1 VNRLAESANKQY
13 NQPMKLLQQQIR
25 IESEFSGSRLDLA
38 LHQLLPDFSRS
49 VIQNW
54 IKSEFVQL
62 NRQACQPKQ
71 KVYGGDLIDL
81 DIPFVAK
88 ISDLP
93 QKIEFNIIH
102 EDADFFIVDKPANL
116 VVHPAAGHSSGTLV
130 NGLLDIDPSLEQL
143 PRAGIVHRLD
153 KDTTGVMVVART
165 LQAHAN
171 LVNQLQRR
179 LVKREYIAITQG
191 VVTAGR
197 TIETEI
203 ARHPVNRK
211 KMAVQPKGKHAV
223 THFQVT
229 EKFPHHT
236 YINVQLET
244 GRTHQIRVHLAH
256 VHHPLLGDPLYGG
269 RFRLPMGVDSEL
281 GTMLRNFGR
290 QALHA
295 RYLSFSHPKTK
306 EPCRFEAE
314 IPRDFQRMLD
324 ALRASVQGDDSK
336 TQ

>member
-1 VNRLAESANKQY
+1 MNRLAESANKQY

-25 IESEFSGSRLDLA
+25 IENEYSGKRIDQA
-38 LHQLLPDFSRS
+38 LHSLLPDFSRG
-49 VIQNW
+49 VIQGW
-54 IKSEFVQL
+54 IKSDFVQL

-71 KVYGGDLIDL
+71 KVYPGDLIDL

-93 QKIEFNIIH
+93 EKIEFNIIH
-102 EDADFFIVDKPANL
+102 QDDEFFIIDKPTNL
-116 VVHPAAGHSSGTLV
+116 VVHPAAGHEKGTLV
-130 NGLLDIDPSLEQL
+130 NGLLDIDPNLEQL

-165 LQAHAN
+165 LQAHAS
-171 LVNQLQRR
+171 LVDQLQQR

-211 KMAVQPKGKHAV
+211 KMAVQDQGKHAI
-223 THFQVT
+223 THFQVA

-236 YINVQLET
+236 YVRVQLET

-256 VHHPLLGDPLYGG
+256 IHYPLLGDGLYGG
-269 RFRLPMGVDSEL
+269 RFRLPMGVDPEL
-281 GTMLRNFGR
+281 GEMMRSFGR

-295 RYLSFSHPKTK
+295 RYLSFDHPKTK
-306 EPCRFEAE
+306 QPCRFEAP
-314 IPRDFQRMLD
+314 IPQDFQRMLD
-324 ALRASVQGDDSK
+324 ALRASIGEHAK
-336 TQ
+336 T